1 MAGSSTEVANAANP
15 IPALPV
21 TSPAAMPYKNPFLW
35 VPSSYLAMG
44 LIYVT
49 VTSAANVMFKNL
61 GMDNQKATFWS
72 SLLGL
77 PYTIKPLWAPLLEL
91 YRTKKFFVVLMQFT
105 IAGLVAIT
113 AFCLKIPGAGW
124 MVPAVVF
131 LGLTG
136 LAGATQDIGSDGV
149 YVTTLKAKDQAKYTG
164 FQSMCWNL
172 GFLLATSVFIGMA
185 GMLHDRSGS
194 WATAWMVVMLLI
206 AGFIFLMGLY
216 HTKMLP
222 PGAKAL
228 DAPKGA
234 GEAMKVFG
242 KAFVTFFEKPGI
254 WSMIAFAFFY
264 RFGLGLLDKMGP
276 LFIIDSRANGGLGL
290 TNQGLSYINGFG
302 TIAFIV
308 ASILGGLFV
317 ARMGLKKALLILC
330 LCVNV
335 PNATFLYLNQS
346 MTDNTAIITAVVII
360 EKFGWGFGAVG
371 HMIYMMQQIA
381 PGPYKT
387 AHYAFATAFM
397 GLCMMLTG
405 MLSGYV
411 QGAVGY
417 HWFFIIVLIASLPSL
432 LATIFAPFHH
442 PEGAAPTRA

>member
-1 MAGSSTEVANAANP
+1 MPGTSIDVLASDAVVPASAASTG
-15 IPALPV
+15 
-21 TSPAAMPYKNPFLW
+21 TYKNPFLW
-35 VPSSYLAMG
+35 VPSSYLTMG

-49 VTSAANVMFKNL
+49 VTSAANIMFKNM
-61 GMDNQKATFWS
+61 GMDNQQATSWS

-91 YRTKKFFVVLMQFT
+91 YRTKKFFVVLMQFV
-105 IAGLVAIT
+105 IAGLVA
-113 AFCLKIPGAGW
+113 AA
-124 MVPAVVF
+124 A
-131 LGLTG
+131 LGLRLPGSSWMIPATALLGLVG

-149 YVTTLKAKDQAKYTG
+149 YVTTLATKDQARYTG
-164 FQSMCWNL
+164 IQSMCWNI
-172 GFLLATSVFIGMA
+172 GFLLASSLFVGLS
-185 GMLHDRSGS
+185 GVLHDRTGS
-194 WATAWMVVMLLI
+194 WATAWTLVLLGV
-206 AGFIFLMGLY
+206 AAFTFLMGLY
-216 HTKMLP
+216 HTKVLP
-222 PGAKAL
+222 QGAKAL

-242 KAFVTFFEKPGI
+242 RAFSTFFQKKGI

-276 LFIIDSRANGGLGL
+276 LFIIDSRENGGLGL
-290 TNQGLSYINGFG
+290 TNQGLSFVNGCG

-317 ARMGLKKALLILC
+317 ARLGLKKSLLILC
-330 LCVNV
+330 LCINI

-346 MTDNTAIITAVVII
+346 MTTNTSVIAAVVII

-371 HMIYMMQQIA
+371 HMIYMMQQMA

-397 GLCMMLTG
+397 GLCMMVTG
-405 MLSGYV
+405 ILSGV
-411 QGAVGY
+411 IQRAVGY
-417 HWFFIIVLIASLPSL
+417 HWFFIIVLVAATPSV
-432 LATIFAPFHH
+432 LATLFAPFHQKTGI
-442 PEGAAPTRA
+442 EPTEA